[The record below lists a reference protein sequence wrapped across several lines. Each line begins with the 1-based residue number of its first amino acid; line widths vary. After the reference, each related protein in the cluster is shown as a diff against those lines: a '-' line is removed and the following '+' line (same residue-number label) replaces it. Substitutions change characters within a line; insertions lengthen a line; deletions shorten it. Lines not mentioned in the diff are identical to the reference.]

1 MTTTTTTNTTIT
13 TRKRKSKSTVIPVP
27 QKELKVSVHSLGNRY
42 YNLRETKVSFNLPI
56 GYLQSK
62 LLNTNLS
69 SLLKI
74 EVQDV
79 KENKDKIILTKF
91 SNDRFVVSTD
101 NDCYYEEY
109 ATLAE
114 AIHTVV
120 EWAKDNIL
128 LNNQG

>member
-1 MTTTTTTNTTIT
+1 MTTTL
-13 TRKRKSKSTVIPVP
+13 TRKRKSKSPFVQVP
-27 QKELKVSVHSLGNRY
+27 PPELKVSIHSLGNRY

-62 LLNTNLS
+62 LLHTNLS

-79 KENKDKIILTKF
+79 KEDKDKIILTKF
-91 SNDRFVVSTD
+91 ANDRFVVSTD

-114 AIHTVV
+114 AIATVV
-120 EWAKDNIL
+120 AWAENNIIL
-128 LNNQG
+128 QN

>member
-1 MTTTTTTNTTIT
+1 MATTTTTTTII

-27 QKELKVSVHSLGNRY
+27 QKELKVSIHSLGNRY
-42 YNLRETKVSFNLPI
+42 YNIHETKVSFTLPI

-74 EVQDV
+74 VVQDV

-91 SNDRFVVSTD
+91 SSDRFVVSTE

-120 EWAKDNIL
+120 AYAKDNIL
-128 LNNQG
+128 LNN

>member
-1 MTTTTTTNTTIT
+1 MATHTTTTT
-13 TRKRKSKSTVIPVP
+13 TRKRKSKSTFIPVLP
-27 QKELKVSVHSLGNRY
+27 TELKVSIHSLGNRY
-42 YNLRETKVSFNLPI
+42 YNLHKTKVSFTLPI

-69 SLLKI
+69 SLLRI

-91 SNDRFVVSTD
+91 ANDRFVVSTD

-120 EWAKDNIL
+120 EWAKTNIILNIL
-128 LNNQG
+128 LNN

>member
-1 MTTTTTTNTTIT
+1 MTTTNTTTI
-13 TRKRKSKSTVIPVP
+13 TRKRKSKSTLIPVLP
-27 QKELKVSVHSLGNRY
+27 TELKVSIHSLGNRY
-42 YNLRETKVSFNLPI
+42 YNLRETKVSFTLPI

-62 LLNTNLS
+62 LLNTNVS

-74 EVQDV
+74 VVQDV

-120 EWAKDNIL
+120 AYAKDNIL

>member
-1 MTTTTTTNTTIT
+1 MTTII
-13 TRKRKSKSTVIPVP
+13 TRKRKSKSTSIPVLST
-27 QKELKVSVHSLGNRY
+27 ELKVSIHSLGDRY

-62 LLNTNLS
+62 LLHTNLS

-74 EVQDV
+74 VVQDV
-79 KENKDKIILTKF
+79 KEDKDKIILTKF
-91 SNDRFVVSTD
+91 ANDSFVVSTD

-114 AIHTVV
+114 AIATVV
-120 EWAKDNIL
+120 AWAENNIIL
-128 LNNQG
+128 KN